1 MNVSPPHRRPASAL
15 LLALLSACTAE
26 PPPPIDDALGIDIP
40 PHWTSASA
48 ADANRPDATAPAL
61 PEAWWQG
68 FGDAQLDAAVERALL
83 HNRDLQAAM
92 ARLEGAAAA
101 RTIAGGPAWPELDA
115 NLDAQ
120 RNRRLFLGFPFGGGG
135 VPSATFTS
143 YGLALSLRWEL
154 DVWGRIRAGSSAS
167 IADQQAALADLQG
180 ARQSLVAQVCRAWF
194 AAVEARQ
201 QLDLATATVATFRAT
216 ADDVRDRFRRGVR
229 PALEVHQAETNL
241 ATAEANAAQRR
252 DALQRARRQVDV
264 LVGRYPDGRTAAGA
278 TLPTQLPAVPAGLP
292 GELLLRRPD
301 LVAAERRVAAAGCRV
316 EAARAALYPRLSL
329 TGSAGTNSLELE
341 DLVDDDFRIWS
352 IGGNLLAPLFRG
364 GALRADVEQKLARR
378 AEVFAT
384 YGSAVLRAFAE
395 VEDVLGAEVELSV
408 RAERQQAAAASAAS
422 AHELAR
428 QRYQSGLTDFLTVA
442 DAQRQAFAS
451 ESNRLSTARQRLDNR
466 IDLFLALG
474 GGYGRPASG
483 ANP

>member
-1 MNVSPPHRRPASAL
+1 MNVTPTCRRGAGL
-15 LLALLSACTAE
+15 LLLLSACTAE
-26 PPPPIDDALGIDIP
+26 PPPPIEDALGLDIP
-40 PHWTSASA
+40 ARWTSG
-48 ADANRPDATAPAL
+48 ADVATGAETTEPAL
-61 PEAWWQG
+61 PEAWWTG
-68 FGDAQLDAAVERALL
+68 FGDAQLDAAVDRALL

-120 RNRRLFLGFPFGGGG
+120 RNRRLFLGFPFGGDG
-135 VPSATFTS
+135 VPSATFTT

-154 DVWGRIRAGSSAS
+154 DVWGRIRSGSAAS

-194 AAVEARQ
+194 AAVEAQQ
-201 QLDLATATVATFRAT
+201 QLDLAVGTVAAFRAT

-241 ATAEANAAQRR
+241 AAAEANVAQRR
-252 DALQRARRQVDV
+252 DARLRARRQLDV
-264 LVGRYPDGRTAAGA
+264 LVGRYPDGRTAAG
-278 TLPTQLPAVPAGLP
+278 TVLPTRLPAVPAGLP
-292 GELLLRRPD
+292 SELLQRRPD

-316 EAARAALYPRLSL
+316 DAARAALYPRLAL
-329 TGSAGTNSLELE
+329 TGGAGTNSLELE
-341 DLVDDDFRIWS
+341 DLVDDDFRFWS

-364 GALRADVEQKLARR
+364 GALRAEVERQLARR
-378 AEVFAT
+378 AEVFAS
-384 YGSAVLRAFAE
+384 YGNALLRAFAE
-395 VEDVLGAEVELSV
+395 VEDVLGAEVELAT
-408 RAERQQAAAASAAS
+408 RGERLQAAAEHAAR
-422 AHELAR
+422 AHDLAR

-442 DAQRQAFAS
+442 DAQRQAFQT
-451 ESNRLSTARQRLDNR
+451 ESSRLGIARQRLDNR

-474 GGYGRPASG
+474 GGYGRPTSG